1 MYIWQTAD
9 WPNFAWDDTRLK
21 PQLDRLRQ
29 LQGRLLGRAD
39 TTDEVL
45 SLEMDALIQ
54 NAIRS
59 SEIEGES
66 LDVASVRSSVARH
79 LGVEQAGFAGK
90 PTAESEAMTRLLV
103 TATRDWQHPVTLD
116 TLCQWQAEIFPQQ
129 QDFPVGTL
137 RDEQPMHVMSG
148 RLDRPTIHFT
158 APPRNILDTEMA
170 RFLDWFNHPPA
181 GLDTLLRAGIAHL
194 WLLTLHPF
202 ADGNGRVTRALTD
215 RALAQDEQQSIRLYA
230 LSEAIMNNRNN
241 YYLILESTQKG
252 GLDITRWLYWFLH
265 TLEEAIHLALLRI
278 ERILKKASFWRK
290 HQNCVLNQRQIK
302 VLNRL
307 LDNAGS
313 EFDEG
318 IATRHYQAIARTSK
332 ATATRDLA
340 DLLAKGCLQQLPGGG
355 RSSRYRVS
363 SP

>member
-1 MYIWQTAD
+1 MYIWQAAD
-9 WPNFAWDDTRLK
+9 WPGFYWDEDRLK
-21 PQLDRLRQ
+21 PQLDQIRR

-39 TTDEVL
+39 ATDEVL
-45 SLEMDALIQ
+45 QLEMDALIQ

-59 SEIEGES
+59 SEIEGEH
-66 LDVASVRSSVARH
+66 LDTASVRSSVARH
-79 LGVEQAGFAGK
+79 LGVEQAGLAGK
-90 PTAESEAMTRLLV
+90 PNAESEAMARLLV
-103 TATRDWQHPVTLD
+103 TATRDWQQPVSLD
-116 TLCQWQAEIFPQQ
+116 TLCQWQADIFPQQ
-129 QDFPVGTL
+129 QDFPVGML

-158 APPRNILDTEMA
+158 APPRNILDAEMV

-215 RALAQDEQQSIRLYA
+215 RALAQDEQQSIRFYA
-230 LSEAIMNNRNN
+230 LSEAIMNNRKH
-241 YYLILESTQKG
+241 YYLALESAQKS
-252 GLDITRWLYWFLH
+252 GLDITHWLHWFLQ
-265 TLEEAIHLALLRI
+265 TLEEAIHLALSRI
-278 ERILKKASFWRK
+278 ERILHKAAFWRK

-355 RSSRYRVS
+355 RSSRYRLS